1 MVELNADDLIVC
13 VMIDEDFAVLE
24 LYPDFDQ

>member
-1 MVELNADDLIVC
+1 MVELNADDLTVC

-24 LYPDFDQ
+24 LYPDFNQ

>member
-13 VMIDEDFAVLE
+13 VVIDKDFAELE
-24 LYPDFDQ
+24 LYPDFD